1 APEKKKRVKAR
12 ASARVNGRDFSFC
25 SRRDHSERGY
35 AKRQRSRPRV
45 TTKEAPN
52 PSLNLEGMNRR
63 PLSSRECRYSP
74 MNIPPSP
81 LPPTFPHFPP
91 HCKLYHMHSKKSCIA
106 ETTKSGAASCDA
118 PIASNKKRLPTNVG
132 SPALKRNSGS
142 GRKGAAP
149 RFRSSSWP
157 DTPPAP

>member
-1 APEKKKRVKAR
+1 
-12 ASARVNGRDFSFC
+12 FC

-106 ETTKSGAASCDA
+106 ETTKSGAASCAAHPSHQTKKDCRQMSAVRLMTNPLALFARKA
-118 PIASNKKRLPTNVG
+118 PGVACLWGINR
-132 SPALKRNSGS
+132 
-142 GRKGAAP
+142 
-149 RFRSSSWP
+149 
-157 DTPPAP
+157 